1 MQDLKKLLERAE
13 QRCKEL
19 KRKRA
24 LQARI
29 KREMVKNARYRSGS
43 IGAGLGSKA

>member
-13 QRCKEL
+13 QRCREL

-29 KREMVKNARYRSGS
+29 KREMMRHAYYRSMGCR
-43 IGAGLGSKA
+43 AGMGSKA